1 MESAVTCVWLGG
13 VPAVTPQPLRMVGC
27 VGEQLRHEEGDTH
40 TDGHFEQVRTVSRDR
55 ASLR

>member
-1 MESAVTCVWLGG
+1 MTCVWLGG

-40 TDGHFEQVRTVSRDR
+40 TDGRFE
-55 ASLR
+55 